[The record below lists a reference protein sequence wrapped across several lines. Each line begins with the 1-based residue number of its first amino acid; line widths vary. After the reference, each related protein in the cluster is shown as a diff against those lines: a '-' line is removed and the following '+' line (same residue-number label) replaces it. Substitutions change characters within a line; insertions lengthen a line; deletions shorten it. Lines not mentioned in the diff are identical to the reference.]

1 MYQTS
6 LTKGQELVAQRMV
19 KEFRAQNYDAF
30 LITSPYHDEKPAIS
44 DEELAMHAGYVYT
57 FDESLGIPIIRVG
70 SAPTSWPPRRA
81 SLIDFIDTVAKIVD
95 NFKLNVL
102 ITHSTLWNGP
112 EEILKFVEWRR
123 NMSRDGVPKLTPIF
137 CHMSHF
143 QEASPE
149 RYGIVERSF
158 REAWNQTSLSLIV
171 READLILAVSP
182 FEKEAMKD
190 RGAAEDR
197 CFLFPGGIEELT
209 GLVGDPARLVAKLGV
224 LPATKLVTS
233 LGTVEERK
241 NTLNVLEV
249 ARRLVQRA
257 DIHFVI
263 AGMEQGEYGRKVR
276 ERAGELPNVSV
287 LGSISEI
294 EKSALIKAT
303 SINLIMSRSE
313 ALGITQLEFMS
324 NGVPVVSS
332 GAGGQQWVV
341 KDGENGIV
349 LQGPDD
355 IVGAA
360 DAVLRLVDDD
370 PLRKRLCRNAIHST
384 RGFSMTRL
392 THTLAK
398 RLEGLAMERSD
409 DDRLRRSM
417 ANDEQ
422 ALEAM
427 ICGKL
432 KVIVTD
438 RRLLVKDD
446 HDGGETISVPL
457 DGISRITRHKRFSW
471 DILAAGFGAALLLFV
486 GLLAP
491 PIHSYLGSLIP
502 LAAGEWLLLL
512 IMVIPLTVAV
522 PLFLL
527 RIRDGYSIHSTS
539 GPVFLPRQF
548 LRLLKLVDR
557 LTQIDFFEEVDLPH
571 SPQFADHPPPKYP
584 ATPEMESGSEAPT
597 RVRQFRSES
606 SVEEGHREPSAPG
619 GP

>member
-30 LITSPYHDEKPAIS
+30 LITTPYHDGEPVIS
-44 DEELAMHAGYVYT
+44 DEELAMHAGYVYK
-57 FDESLGIPIIRVG
+57 FDESLGIPVIRVG
-70 SAPTSWPPRRA
+70 SAPTSWPPRRS
-81 SLIDFIDTVAKIVD
+81 SLIDFMDTLGKIVD

-123 NMSRDGVPKLTPIF
+123 IMSHDGVPKLTPIF

-171 READLILAVSP
+171 KEADLILVVSP
-182 FEKEAMKD
+182 CEKELMKE
-190 RGAAEDR
+190 RGAAEDK
-197 CFLFPGGIEELT
+197 CFLFPGGVEELT
-209 GLVGDPARLVAKLGV
+209 GLVGDSSSLVAKLGV
-224 LPATKLVTS
+224 LPGTKLVTC

-249 ARRLVQRA
+249 AKRLVRRT
-257 DIHFVI
+257 DIRFVI
-263 AGMEQGEYGRKVR
+263 AGTEQGQYGKKVR
-276 ERAGELPNVSV
+276 QEAGELPNVSV
-287 LGSISEI
+287 LGSISDV
-294 EKSALIKAT
+294 EKSALIRAT
-303 SINLIMSRSE
+303 SINLILSRSE

-349 LQGPDD
+349 LEGPDD

-360 DAVLRLVDDD
+360 DAVLRLVDNER
-370 PLRKRLCRNAIHST
+370 LRKKLGRNAIHSS
-384 RGFSMTRL
+384 GAFSMTRL
-392 THTLAK
+392 THGLAK
-398 RLEGLAMERSD
+398 RLEGLTRERSD
-409 DDRLRRSM
+409 DERLRQSM
-417 ANDEQ
+417 TNDEQ

-427 ICGKL
+427 ISGRL
-432 KVIVTD
+432 KVIVTN

-457 DGISRITRHKRFSW
+457 EGISRITRRKRFSW
-471 DILAAGFGAALLLFV
+471 DILAAGCGAALLLFV
-486 GLLAP
+486 AVLVP
-491 PIHSYLGSLIP
+491 PVHSYLDSLVPPAAGGWLPLLIPVIP
-502 LAAGEWLLLL
+502 LA
-512 IMVIPLTVAV
+512 VAA

-527 RIRDGYSIHSTS
+527 RIRDGYLIRS
-539 GPVFLPRQF
+539 GSGSVFLPRRF
-548 LRLLKLVDR
+548 LSLLKLVDR
-557 LTQIDFFEEVDLPH
+557 LTEIDFLEEDKPPYNAEL
-571 SPQFADHPPPKYP
+571 ADHDRPKYP
-584 ATPEMESGSEAPT
+584 ATPEVES
-597 RVRQFRSES
+597 R
-606 SVEEGHREPSAPG
+606 
-619 GP
+619 